1 MRLMNIFKK
10 QGGFQLIKQYCR
22 SGVLGTAICEF
33 LLLGKSKTALEILRL
48 STQFKTKKRL
58 EKKYKSKLDEIDLSY
73 KEKEQKNIE
82 KIVWICW
89 LQGMEQAPSIV
100 KRCYQSIV
108 DNIKDRKIILITEKN
123 YRQYIKFPYYIQ
135 KKIDKNIIK
144 GAHMTDLLRLELLLK
159 YGGTWIDATVF
170 CTNSNIPEY
179 MLDSELFLFQ
189 CLKPG
194 RDGHSTVISNWF
206 ITAKSNNRI
215 LYATRELLYIYWKEN
230 NNLYDYFIFHIFFE
244 MAIEKYQDEWKKVVP
259 VSNSTPH
266 ILLLCLFEKYDD
278 EMWNAITKQSV
289 FNKLTYK
296 FSEKEIK
303 QENTYYR
310 KIMGDI

>member
-1 MRLMNIFKK
+1 
-10 QGGFQLIKQYCR
+10 
-22 SGVLGTAICEF
+22 
-33 LLLGKSKTALEILRL
+33 
-48 STQFKTKKRL
+48 
-58 EKKYKSKLDEIDLSY
+58 
-73 KEKEQKNIE
+73 
-82 KIVWICW
+82 
-89 LQGMEQAPSIV
+89 
-100 KRCYQSIV
+100 
-108 DNIKDRKIILITEKN
+108 
-123 YRQYIKFPYYIQ
+123 
-135 KKIDKNIIK
+135 
-144 GAHMTDLLRLELLLK
+144 MTDLLRLELLLK